1 MENIEPVNEEMQPEV
16 QTLNFFTEGN
26 TYAGGITKDR
36 KKNLL
41 MRYLVRPDRE
51 NDKLEVFMWTEDV
64 CFECSGEKKTE
75 SFALTDEGID
85 EVKVWL
91 KERYDEL
98 G

>member
-1 MENIEPVNEEMQPEV
+1 MENIEPLNEEIQPEV
-16 QTLNFFTEGN
+16 QTLTFFTEGN
-26 TYAGGITKDR
+26 TYAGGITKDK

-41 MRYLVRPDRE
+41 MRYLVRPDKE
-51 NDKLEVFMWTEDV
+51 NDRLEAFMWTEDV

-98 G
+98 V